1 MEGYLPQAFIYLCAA
16 VIAVPVARRLGLG
29 SVLGYLI
36 AGVIIGPILGMAGS
50 ETDQL
55 RHFAELGVIM
65 MLFLVG
71 LELAPRSLWEM
82 RVKLLGLGG
91 MQVIL
96 TTSVVGLIA
105 WQLGLDWNMALA
117 CGLIFSLSSTAI
129 VLQTLNEKG
138 LLKSDGGQS
147 SFAVLLFQD
156 IAVIPILALL
166 PLLALPHLT
175 GDASAIAAVDEHA
188 ESFSLLDG
196 LVGWQATLVT
206 IAVIISVVV
215 GGFYLSR
222 PLFRYI
228 ASSRLREIFTAAAL
242 LLVISIAL
250 LMGLV
255 GLSPALGT
263 FLAGVVLANSEFRHE
278 LESNI
283 EPFKGVLLGLFF
295 ITVGAGIDFELV
307 LNDSFVII
315 ALTLGLVGVKAL
327 ILLGLSFFFNIRG
340 SDRWLFVLGLA
351 QAGEFGFVLLAFAG
365 QSSVLPQELADTL
378 LIVVALSML
387 LTPALFIFFEK
398 IISPRLSKSKDNF
411 QEGFEGE
418 EIKGIK
424 EIKKGSII
432 IAGHGRFG
440 QVVDRM
446 LIANGFKTVVLEY
459 QAEVI
464 EGLRRFGVE
473 TFYGDAAR
481 PDLLTAAGLR
491 EAKMLVVTIDDIEKS
506 ISIVKYARAERPDI
520 RIVAR
525 AWDRRHVY
533 RLYAAG
539 ANDIVRETFDS
550 SVRAGRYALEAM
562 GVKRETAKE
571 SAELFTKHDRRA
583 VRKLAQVWDP
593 AVPVFENEKYIALSR
608 QLVEEINQAMQSDQP
623 LDKGRDKGRDRGRE
637 KKKKV
642 VQKKVVQKKK

>member
-1 MEGYLPQAFIYLCAA
+1 MNNMEGYLPQAFIYLCAA

-50 ETDQL
+50 ETDKL

-228 ASSRLREIFTAAAL
+228 ASSRLREIFTAA
-242 LLVISIAL
+242 
-250 LMGLV
+250 
-255 GLSPALGT
+255 
-263 FLAGVVLANSEFRHE
+263 GVTTGYIHCF
-278 LESNI
+278 I
-283 EPFKGVLLGLFF
+283 DGV
-295 ITVGAGIDFELV
+295 
-307 LNDSFVII
+307 S
-315 ALTLGLVGVKAL
+315 
-327 ILLGLSFFFNIRG
+327 
-340 SDRWLFVLGLA
+340 W
-351 QAGEFGFVLLAFAG
+351 AFASTG
-365 QSSVLPQELADTL
+365 D
-378 LIVVALSML
+378 
-387 LTPALFIFFEK
+387 
-398 IISPRLSKSKDNF
+398 ISC
-411 QEGFEGE
+411 
-418 EIKGIK
+418 
-424 EIKKGSII
+424 
-432 IAGHGRFG
+432 
-440 QVVDRM
+440 
-446 LIANGFKTVVLEY
+446 
-459 QAEVI
+459 
-464 EGLRRFGVE
+464 
-473 TFYGDAAR
+473 
-481 PDLLTAAGLR
+481 
-491 EAKMLVVTIDDIEKS
+491 
-506 ISIVKYARAERPDI
+506 
-520 RIVAR
+520 
-525 AWDRRHVY
+525 WC
-533 RLYAAG
+533 G
-539 ANDIVRETFDS
+539 AC
-550 SVRAGRYALEAM
+550 
-562 GVKRETAKE
+562 
-571 SAELFTKHDRRA
+571 
-583 VRKLAQVWDP
+583 Q
-593 AVPVFENEKYIALSR
+593 
-608 QLVEEINQAMQSDQP
+608 
-623 LDKGRDKGRDRGRE
+623 
-637 KKKKV
+637 
-642 VQKKVVQKKK
+642 

>member
-1 MEGYLPQAFIYLCAA
+1 M
-16 VIAVPVARRLGLG
+16 
-29 SVLGYLI
+29 
-36 AGVIIGPILGMAGS
+36 
-50 ETDQL
+50 
-55 RHFAELGVIM
+55 
-65 MLFLVG
+65 
-71 LELAPRSLWEM
+71 
-82 RVKLLGLGG
+82 
-91 MQVIL
+91 
-96 TTSVVGLIA
+96 
-105 WQLGLDWNMALA
+105 
-117 CGLIFSLSSTAI
+117 
-129 VLQTLNEKG
+129 
-138 LLKSDGGQS
+138 
-147 SFAVLLFQD
+147 
-156 IAVIPILALL
+156 
-166 PLLALPHLT
+166 
-175 GDASAIAAVDEHA
+175 
-188 ESFSLLDG
+188 
-196 LVGWQATLVT
+196 
-206 IAVIISVVV
+206 
-215 GGFYLSR
+215 
-222 PLFRYI
+222 
-228 ASSRLREIFTAAAL
+228 
-242 LLVISIAL
+242 
-250 LMGLV
+250 
-255 GLSPALGT
+255 
-263 FLAGVVLANSEFRHE
+263 VLANSEFRHE

-307 LNDSFVII
+307 LNDSFVLI

-327 ILLGLSFFFNIRG
+327 ILLGLSFFFNIKG

-418 EIKGIK
+418 EIKEIKGIK

-562 GVKRETAKE
+562 GVKREVAKE

-583 VRKLAQVWDP
+583 VRKLARVWDP

-623 LDKGRDKGRDRGRE
+623 LDKGRDRGRDKGRE

-642 VQKKVVQKKK
+642 VQKKVVQKKVVQKKK